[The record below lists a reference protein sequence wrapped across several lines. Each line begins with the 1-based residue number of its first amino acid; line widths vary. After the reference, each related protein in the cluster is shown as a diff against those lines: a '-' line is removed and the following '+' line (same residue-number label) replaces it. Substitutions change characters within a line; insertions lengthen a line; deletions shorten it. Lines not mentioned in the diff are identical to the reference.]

1 MQMLFEVFFFTVLL
15 MKKFLFK
22 IFFQNKYY
30 ERHPE
35 VYLLTPR
42 QSRLSL
48 VRGREDRNGL
58 CFSVS
63 QVFA

>member
-1 MQMLFEVFFFTVLL
+1 MLFEFFFFTVLL

-48 VRGREDRNGL
+48 TLVQGREDRNGL
-58 CFSVS
+58 CFSGS